1 MDDSFHQRIAN
12 DFASLHELMEK
23 TTQFLESRAVDERG
37 VYLVSFGLEEIITN
51 IVKYGYDGPGTYHID
66 VTLKLYVGEVELIII
81 DDGHAFDPVAQ
92 ERKMPAASIED
103 REIGGLGLHL
113 VRKLIDRVNY
123 RRQQGRNI
131 VELKVRREQAQP

>member
-1 MDDSFHQRIAN
+1 MDDSFHQRINN

-23 TTQFLESRAVDERG
+23 TTHFLESRAVDERG
-37 VYLVSFGLEEIITN
+37 VYLVNFGLEEIITN
-51 IVKYGYDGPGTYHID
+51 IVKYGYDAPGPYHID
-66 VTLKLYVGEVELIII
+66 VTLKLYAEEVEVTIV
-81 DDGHAFDPVAQ
+81 DDGHAFDPLAQ

-103 REIGGLGLHL
+103 REVGGLGLHL
-113 VRKLIDRVNY
+113 LKKLIDRVEY